1 MQRILNDV
9 APVLWSEP
17 DEEWHRWA
25 ALRFKATLGGALLDA
40 CGQLC
45 PQFDAVE
52 LILDIDPGVRFRNGS
67 LRESQSPDAAA
78 IPSGVEEI
86 WITES
91 TIGGG
96 GVIEEILRRYAADPA
111 NFFRLASSAL
121 EPSDFEIVDSELTRL
136 LELTETSAE
145 VAEAMANVRSATGYG
160 ELKQASDRLRNVL
173 SSQGILVTH
182 PVMTAINARV
192 LRPGSNP
199 ETDKLLLDLIRLWHE
214 EEERLGIEID
224 ARVFAYVVSN
234 DDQLDRALLHLG
246 LVQPNPYWRF
256 QAIYGLLWSRG
267 NILRSRA
274 LSSYNPF
281 AVLPDA
287 DRELLLDVLQV
298 NEHQVWLDDP
308 DWREQV
314 EEAFKRGVSVSL
326 IARPDARGDLKLAIL
341 GLAAEP
347 VELGFL
353 QVYPQVEGV
362 QRHPRGFAV
371 RLRVRE
377 AVQ

>member
-1 MQRILNDV
+1 M
-9 APVLWSEP
+9 
-17 DEEWHRWA
+17 
-25 ALRFKATLGGALLDA
+25 
-40 CGQLC
+40 
-45 PQFDAVE
+45 
-52 LILDIDPGVRFRNGS
+52 
-67 LRESQSPDAAA
+67 
-78 IPSGVEEI
+78 
-86 WITES
+86 
-91 TIGGG
+91 
-96 GVIEEILRRYAADPA
+96 
-111 NFFRLASSAL
+111 
-121 EPSDFEIVDSELTRL
+121 
-136 LELTETSAE
+136 
-145 VAEAMANVRSATGYG
+145 
-160 ELKQASDRLRNVL
+160 
-173 SSQGILVTH
+173 TH

-192 LRPGSNP
+192 LRPGSNQ

-267 NILRSRA
+267 NILRSRSVRVAESRA

-298 NEHQVWLDDP
+298 NEHQVWLDDA

-371 RLRVRE
+371 RWRVRE